1 MNRPGQP
8 PDGPPDNPG
17 DGPSG
22 SDDDYGYVFDDSFV
36 RAASI
41 QEYSASERGA
51 AEHAPAV
58 RDRPPLTA
66 AERTGPRL
74 TRQVLVLAALLTV
87 AFLVAVYLGIS
98 PPGQTQ
104 SGPPPRPARV
114 SLVPL
119 APAKAVR
126 PADPDR
132 PFDATP
138 AAQYATGAAGINLPG
153 AHATP
158 HFDEGQ
164 VIAALSTAKEY
175 LVHSSLSPEVL
186 AGREERAVRLLV
198 DPAQA
203 DQFDAALRRPAA
215 DGLHAATGWLVRLD
229 PAHAVLAVPD
239 IRVQGVLDYAE
250 TGPGTLEITTDHTFV
265 YAVRPAADPAADP
278 SLMVVRRALRLSFDR
293 DTLRSHQLELLHSRT
308 EAGPLACGTPTAAH
322 LRPLLAGEKAPAG
335 RPSATDPYA
344 REGGG
349 AVCGTLAEP
358 RPVGGGGAGRRAD
371 ASGGAGP
378 SATAGDPGAVR

>member
-22 SDDDYGYVFDDSFV
+22 DDDYGYVFDDSFV
-36 RAASI
+36 RAAPI
-41 QEYSASERGA
+41 QEFSASERTA
-51 AEHAPAV
+51 TEHAPAV
-58 RDRPPLTA
+58 RDRPPPA
-66 AERTGPRL
+66 AGRTGPRL
-74 TRQVLVLAALLTV
+74 TRQVLILAALLTV
-87 AFLVAVYLGIS
+87 AFLVAVYLGVS

-104 SGPPPRPARV
+104 AGPPPRPARM

-119 APAKAVR
+119 VPPQAVR
-126 PADPDR
+126 PTDPDR

-153 AHATP
+153 AHATA
-158 HFDEGQ
+158 HFDEAQ

-186 AGREERAVRLLV
+186 AGREERSVRLLV

-229 PAHAVLAVPD
+229 PRHAVLAGPD
-239 IRVQGVLDYAE
+239 IRVQGVLEYTE
-250 TGPGTLEITTDHTFV
+250 TGPGTLEVTTDHTFV
-265 YAVRPAADPAADP
+265 YAVRPAADPGSDP
-278 SLMVVRRALRLSFDR
+278 SLLVVRRALRLSFDR
-293 DTLRSHQLELLHSRT
+293 DALRARQLELLSSRT
-308 EAGPLACGTPTAAH
+308 QAGPLPCGEPAAAH
-322 LRPLLAGEKAPAG
+322 LRPLLAGQKPPAG
-335 RPSATDPYA
+335 RPPATDSYA

-358 RPVGGGGAGRRAD
+358 RPLGNGGTGRRAD
-371 ASGGAGP
+371 ASGVSP
-378 SATAGDPGAVR
+378 GDAGAVR

>member
-58 RDRPPLTA
+58 RDRPPLA

-104 SGPPPRPARV
+104 SGPPPRPARM

-119 APAKAVR
+119 APAQAVR

-265 YAVRPAADPAADP
+265 YAVRPAADPEGDP

-293 DTLRSHQLELLHSRT
+293 DALRARQLELLNSRT
-308 EAGPLACGTPTAAH
+308 EVGPLACGTAASAH
-322 LRPLLAGEKAPAG
+322 LRPLLAA
-335 RPSATDPYA
+335 
-344 REGGG
+344 
-349 AVCGTLAEP
+349 
-358 RPVGGGGAGRRAD
+358 
-371 ASGGAGP
+371 
-378 SATAGDPGAVR
+378 

>member
-22 SDDDYGYVFDDSFV
+22 SDDDYGLVFDDSFV
-36 RAASI
+36 RAASL
-41 QEYSASERGA
+41 QEYSASERTA
-51 AEHAPAV
+51 TEHAPAV
-58 RDRPPLTA
+58 RDRPPPVVTC
-66 AERTGPRL
+66 RTGPRL
-74 TRQVLVLAALLTV
+74 TKQVLLLAALLTV
-87 AFLVAVYLGIS
+87 AFLFAVYLGVS

-104 SGPPPRPARV
+104 SGPPPRPARM

-119 APAKAVR
+119 APAQAVR
-126 PADPDR
+126 PTDPDR

-158 HFDEGQ
+158 HFDESQ
-164 VIAALSTAKEY
+164 VITALSTAKEY
-175 LVHSSLSPEVL
+175 LVHSSLSPETL
-186 AGREERAVRLLV
+186 AGREDRAIRLLV
-198 DPAQA
+198 DPAQV
-203 DQFDAALRRPAA
+203 DQFDAALRRPAP

-229 PAHAVLAVPD
+229 PAHAVLAAPD

-265 YAVRPAADPAADP
+265 YAVRPAADPEGDP
-278 SLMVVRRALRLSFDR
+278 SLLVVRRALRFRFDR
-293 DTLRSHQLELLHSRT
+293 DTLRGGQLELLGSRT
-308 EAGPLACGTPTAAH
+308 QAGPLPCGEAAADH
-322 LRPLLAGEKAPAG
+322 LRPLLAGEKPPAG
-335 RPSATDPYA
+335 HPPATDPYA

-358 RPVGGGGAGRRAD
+358 PPPAAAEERPTRKPPAA
-371 ASGGAGP
+371 
-378 SATAGDPGAVR
+378 PGQ

>member
-22 SDDDYGYVFDDSFV
+22 DDDYGYVFDDSFV
-36 RAASI
+36 RAAPI
-41 QEYSASERGA
+41 QEFSASERTA
-51 AEHAPAV
+51 TEHAPAV
-58 RDRPPLTA
+58 RDRPPPA
-66 AERTGPRL
+66 AGRTGPRL
-74 TRQVLVLAALLTV
+74 TRQVLILAALLTV
-87 AFLVAVYLGIS
+87 AFLVAVYLGVS

-104 SGPPPRPARV
+104 AGPPPRPARM

-119 APAKAVR
+119 VPPQAVR
-126 PADPDR
+126 PTDPDR

-153 AHATP
+153 AHATA
-158 HFDEGQ
+158 HFDEAQ

-186 AGREERAVRLLV
+186 AGREERSVRLLV

-229 PAHAVLAVPD
+229 PRHAVLAGPD
-239 IRVQGVLDYAE
+239 IRVQGVLEYTE
-250 TGPGTLEITTDHTFV
+250 TGPGTLEVTTDHTFV
-265 YAVRPAADPAADP
+265 YAVRPAADPGSDP
-278 SLMVVRRALRLSFDR
+278 SLLVVRRALRLSFDR
-293 DTLRSHQLELLHSRT
+293 DALRARQLELLSSRT
-308 EAGPLACGTPTAAH
+308 QAGPLPCGEPPPPTCAPSW
-322 LRPLLAGEKAPAG
+322 RPEAPAG
-335 RPSATDPYA
+335 RPPATDPYA

-358 RPVGGGGAGRRAD
+358 RPSGTGDGAPRRRLGVSPGD
-371 ASGGAGP
+371 A
-378 SATAGDPGAVR
+378 GAVR

>member
-58 RDRPPLTA
+58 RDRPPLAA

-104 SGPPPRPARV
+104 SAPPPRPARM

-265 YAVRPAADPAADP
+265 YAVRPAADP
-278 SLMVVRRALRLSFDR
+278 
-293 DTLRSHQLELLHSRT
+293 
-308 EAGPLACGTPTAAH
+308 
-322 LRPLLAGEKAPAG
+322 
-335 RPSATDPYA
+335 
-344 REGGG
+344 
-349 AVCGTLAEP
+349 
-358 RPVGGGGAGRRAD
+358 
-371 ASGGAGP
+371 
-378 SATAGDPGAVR
+378 

>member
-8 PDGPPDNPG
+8 PDGPPENPG

-58 RDRPPLTA
+58 RDRPPLA

-104 SGPPPRPARV
+104 SGPPPRPARM

-119 APAKAVR
+119 APAQAVR

-265 YAVRPAADPAADP
+265 YAVRPAADPEGDP

-293 DTLRSHQLELLHSRT
+293 DALRARQLELLNSRT
-308 EAGPLACGTPTAAH
+308 EAGPLACGTATSAH
-322 LRPLLAGEKAPAG
+322 LRPLLAGEKAPAD
-335 RPSATDPYA
+335 RPPATDPYA
-344 REGGG
+344 RESGG

-358 RPVGGGGAGRRAD
+358 RPAGSGGAGRRAD
-371 ASGGAGP
+371 ASGEAGP

>member
-58 RDRPPLTA
+58 RDRPPLA

-104 SGPPPRPARV
+104 SGPPPRPARM

-119 APAKAVR
+119 APAQAVR

-265 YAVRPAADPAADP
+265 YAVRPAADPEGDP

-293 DTLRSHQLELLHSRT
+293 DALRARQLELLNSRT
-308 EAGPLACGTPTAAH
+308 EAGPLACGTAAAH

-335 RPSATDPYA
+335 RPPATDPYA
-344 REGGG
+344 RESGG

-358 RPVGGGGAGRRAD
+358 RPAGSGGAGRRAD